1 MQNKWHDF
9 LFIQQSLSIFSEV
22 CLAYMLLLSVDTC
35 FAVKKADFNSL
46 LLFAGSSS
54 CPLFP
59 SVCPQSWPHG
69 LRVRDVTDASGTG
82 DHERSTWLRHTE
94 CWKWWV
100 GRGCWSTA
108 QPRSVPPNFT
118 YFSIIFLPTYVF
130 PDLCVTG
137 DGSNS
142 IRKVWICDRKS
153 SQFIFVIFIA
163 KLLTVV
169 TCVNFVVC
177 KKLKIFEICRV
188 LVVL

>member
-1 MQNKWHDF
+1 MHVQNKWHDF

-54 CPLFP
+54 CPLLP
-59 SVCPQSWPHG
+59 SVCPQSWRHS
-69 LRVRDVTDASGTG
+69 LRVRDITDASGTG
-82 DHERSTWLRHTE
+82 DHEGSSWLRHTE

-100 GRGCWSTA
+100 SGRCWSTA

-118 YFSIIFLPTYVF
+118 YFSIIFFTHFCFYRLVRNGRRQQQHQKSVSLWPE
-130 PDLCVTG
+130 
-137 DGSNS
+137 
-142 IRKVWICDRKS
+142 KS

-169 TCVNFVVC
+169 
-177 KKLKIFEICRV
+177 
-188 LVVL
+188 